1 MPDGVS
7 VNVTRRGQIKKGKRI
22 MKASGIRFL
31 VAAILVAPLSGTFAA
46 DTLKLAFI
54 GSLSGPFALQ
64 GEETWKNISA
74 AVDLVNSRGGVSGGT
89 SIEIVP
95 FDNKGNPQETLI
107 MLQKAI
113 DQDIRYVISGVSNIA
128 HAVTE
133 ALGKY
138 NARNPDRSVLFLD
151 YGALDPALTESKCSF
166 WHFRFEAHTDMQV
179 NVLTDYMKQ
188 RASIQKVYLI
198 NQDYAYGQAVSRA
211 SKEMILAK
219 RPDIQIMGD
228 ELIPLGK
235 VKDFAPYVA
244 KIRASGADSVLTGNW
259 GNDLSLLIKASN
271 ESGLTAT
278 YYTLLAA
285 YFGTP
290 TGIAVSKADR
300 VETLYAWTINAADAT
315 WEKRLLNSKAKYK
328 SVSNLDYLPAFRV
341 VEMLANAMQ
350 QAGNTD
356 PIKVAY
362 ALEGLK
368 YAGPSGDSWMRA
380 EDHQMI
386 APIYVLGFAKVGQ
399 PGVKHDA
406 EGTGYGWKTDAL
418 IEAKNTVPAMKCQME
433 RPPR

>member
-1 MPDGVS
+1 
-7 VNVTRRGQIKKGKRI
+7 
-22 MKASGIRFL
+22 MKALAIRCL
-31 VAAILVAPLSGTFAA
+31 VAAFLAVPLSAALAA
-46 DTLKLAFI
+46 DTIKVAFV

-64 GEETWKNISA
+64 GEETMKNIA
-74 AVDLVNSRGGVSGGT
+74 AAADLVNSRGGVLGGS

-107 MLQKAI
+107 VLQKAM

-128 HAVTE
+128 HAITD

-138 NARNPDRSVLFLD
+138 NARNSDRPVLFLD

-166 WHFRFEAHTDMQV
+166 WHFRFEAHADMQV

-211 SKEMILAK
+211 SREMLVAK
-219 RPDIQIMGD
+219 RPDIQIIGD
-228 ELIPLGK
+228 DLIPLGK
-235 VKDFAPYVA
+235 VKDFAPYVT

-290 TGIAVSKADR
+290 TGIAVSRADQ
-300 VETLYAWTINAADAT
+300 VETLYAWTINAADAM
-315 WEKRLLNSKAKYK
+315 WEKRLLDYKTKYK
-328 SVSNLDYLPAFRV
+328 SISNLDYLPAFRV
-341 VEMLANAMQ
+341 VEMLASAMR
-350 QAGNTD
+350 QAGNSD
-356 PIKVAY
+356 PVKVAY
-362 ALEGLK
+362 ALEGMK
-368 YAGPSGDSWMRA
+368 YAGPSGESWMRA

-386 APIYVLGFAKVGQ
+386 APIYVLSFAKAGQ

-406 EGTGYGWKTDAL
+406 EGTGYGWKTQAL
-418 IEAKNTVPAMKCQME
+418 IPAKDIVPPMKCQME
-433 RPPR
+433 RPPVQ

>member
-1 MPDGVS
+1 MNRLIAAIV
-7 VNVTRRGQIKKGKRI
+7 V
-22 MKASGIRFL
+22 
-31 VAAILVAPLSGTFAA
+31 AILVFQVSAVTA
-46 DTLKLAFI
+46 TNTVKIAFI

-64 GEETWKNISA
+64 GEETVKNIAA
-74 AVDLVNSRGGVSGGT
+74 AVDLVNSRGGVLGG
-89 SIEIVP
+89 SPLEIVA

-107 MLQKAI
+107 VLQKVI

-128 HAVTE
+128 HAITD
-133 ALGKY
+133 ALGKH

-151 YGALDPALTESKCSF
+151 DGALDPALTESKCNF
-166 WHFRFEAHTDMQV
+166 WHFRFEAHADMQV

-211 SKEMILAK
+211 SKEMLAAK
-219 RPDIQIMGD
+219 RPDIQIVGD

-235 VKDFAPYVA
+235 VKDFAPYVT

-290 TGIAVSKADR
+290 AGIAVSKADR
-300 VETLYAWTINAADAT
+300 VETLYAWTINAADAM
-315 WEKRLLNSKAKYK
+315 WEKRLLDYKTKYK

-341 VEMLANAMQ
+341 VEMLANAMN
-350 QAGNTD
+350 QAGNSD
-356 PIKVAY
+356 PLKVAY
-362 ALEGLK
+362 ALEGMK
-368 YAGPSGDSWMRA
+368 YAGPSGESWMRA

-386 APIYVLGFAKVGQ
+386 APIYILSFAKVGQ
-399 PGVKHDA
+399 SGVKHDA
-406 EGTGYGWKTDAL
+406 EGTGYGWKIDAL
-418 IEAKNTVPAMKCQME
+418 IEAKTTAPPIRCQME
-433 RPPR
+433 RPRF

>member
-1 MPDGVS
+1 
-7 VNVTRRGQIKKGKRI
+7 
-22 MKASGIRFL
+22 
-31 VAAILVAPLSGTFAA
+31 
-46 DTLKLAFI
+46 
-54 GSLSGPFALQ
+54 
-64 GEETWKNISA
+64 
-74 AVDLVNSRGGVSGGT
+74 
-89 SIEIVP
+89 
-95 FDNKGNPQETLI
+95 
-107 MLQKAI
+107 
-113 DQDIRYVISGVSNIA
+113 
-128 HAVTE
+128 
-133 ALGKY
+133 
-138 NARNPDRSVLFLD
+138 
-151 YGALDPALTESKCSF
+151 
-166 WHFRFEAHTDMQV
+166 
-179 NVLTDYMKQ
+179 MKQ

-290 TGIAVSKADR
+290 TGIAVSRADR

-315 WEKRLLNSKAKYK
+315 WEKRLLNYKAKYK
-328 SVSNLDYLPAFRV
+328 SISNLDYLPAFRV

-350 QAGNTD
+350 QAGNVD

-362 ALEGLK
+362 ALEGMH

-386 APIYVLGFAKVGQ
+386 APIYVLGFAKAGQ

-406 EGTGYGWKTDAL
+406 EGTDYGWKTDAL
-418 IEAKNTVPAMKCQME
+418 IEAKNTIPAIKCSME

>member
-1 MPDGVS
+1 
-7 VNVTRRGQIKKGKRI
+7 
-22 MKASGIRFL
+22 MKAWVIRL
-31 VAAILVAPLSGTFAA
+31 LLAAILALRLSGVMAA
-46 DTLKLAFI
+46 DAIKVAFI

-64 GEETWKNISA
+64 TEETLKNIEA
-74 AVDLVNSRGGVSGGT
+74 AVDLVNSRGGVLGG
-89 SIEIVP
+89 SPIELVP

-107 MLQKAI
+107 LLQKAM

-128 HAVTE
+128 HAITE
-133 ALGKY
+133 ALGKH
-138 NARNPDRSVLFLD
+138 NARNPDHAVLFLD

-166 WHFRFEAHTDMQV
+166 WHFRFEAHADMQV

-211 SKEMILAK
+211 SRAMLSAK
-219 RPDIQIMGD
+219 RPDIQIVAD

-235 VKDFAPYVA
+235 VKDFTPYVT

-285 YFGTP
+285 YFGTA

-300 VETLYAWTINAADAT
+300 VETLYAWTINAADPI
-315 WEKRLLNSKAKYK
+315 WEKRLLDYKAKYK
-328 SVSNLDYLPAFRV
+328 SISNLDYLPAFRV
-341 VEMLANAMQ
+341 VEMLTNAMNE
-350 QAGNTD
+350 AGNTD

-362 ALEGLK
+362 ALEGMK
-368 YAGPSGDSWMRA
+368 YAGPSGESWMRA

-386 APIYVLGFAKVGQ
+386 APIYVLTFAKAGQ
-399 PGVKHDA
+399 PGVKHDT
-406 EGTGYGWKTDAL
+406 EGTGYGWKTQAL
-418 IEAKNTVPAMKCQME
+418 IQARDTVAPVKCQME
-433 RPPR
+433 RPQK